1 MLALETAAPDNAS
14 QSVDLGIGSVIRQ
27 ARKTKK
33 LSGDGL
39 SKITGLSRRTIIKIE
54 QDDESVAYGSYL
66 AVARALEIDRL
77 IDVFARG
84 SGEGFAGAPQ
94 YYLSGASALSLP
106 PEDGRPPALWYS
118 SSLSN
123 PKNWQVAGKHL
134 THTGPLM
141 GVIGLW
147 DATSAIARYG
157 VTVPRIWAASP
168 ERAVF
173 DLLIDHCEVD
183 ESTVPNIQAIDI
195 DDVVDLKQVIQ
206 WIDLCKEFLSQ
217 AGRTRIQDW
226 LEGGYR

>member
-1 MLALETAAPDNAS
+1 MLALETASPDNAS
-14 QSVDLGIGSVIRQ
+14 QSVDVGISSVLRQ
-27 ARKTKK
+27 ARKAKN

-39 SKITGLSRRTIIKIE
+39 SKITGLSRRTIVKIE
-54 QDDESVAYGSYL
+54 KGDESVTYGSYL

-77 IDVFARG
+77 LDVFARG

-106 PEDGRPPALWYS
+106 PADGRPPALWYS

-157 VTVPRIWAASP
+157 VTVPRIWAATP